1 MRVRVLYDHVVIL
14 SSNHRGAGTSGE
26 QRARD
31 YIVRFLE
38 DLGYKV
44 ELQFFPTPPTFS
56 YTYITVFS
64 LIAIAPLLV
73 LLKFKLGALILALT
87 GFILLLVEEE
97 LYIPILTRV
106 WGILWRRRSA
116 NIIAKIGGGSLQFIL
131 IAHYDSTKAAS
142 VFNPKRV
149 RFLRSI
155 LILNFASALLCLIL
169 VVVSFFIN
177 SSYISYLALITSTP
191 LWFSILSLIHR
202 ELFHEYVPGAND
214 NASGVA
220 VLLGLAEVLAKGSG
234 GLLKELL
241 DKATIHLVF
250 TGAEEVGLLGS
261 HWFFRGRE
269 ELGRSSIIINIDNPG
284 AGDIVFTECEGVIMT
299 WCSEDSFRIWLRS
312 FASKVNVKTIS
323 YKLLPTDATPAMMRG
338 WRATSLMSF
347 YNGLIRNYHWYT
359 DTPEHVNPHN
369 LEKARELV
377 LRLMI
382 NVVVGEQV
390 LTGVP
395 PA

>member
-1 MRVRVLYDHVVIL
+1 MRVSVLYDHVVIL
-14 SSNHRGAGTSGE
+14 SSSHRGAGTSGE

-73 LLKFKLGALILALT
+73 LLKLKLGALILALT

-116 NIIAKIGGGSLQFIL
+116 NIIARIGGGSLQFIL

-155 LILNFASALLCLIL
+155 YPKLCFR
-169 VVVSFFIN
+169 STMPH
-177 SSYISYLALITSTP
+177 SSCCQ
-191 LWFSILSLIHR
+191 
-202 ELFHEYVPGAND
+202 LFH
-214 NASGVA
+214 
-220 VLLGLAEVLAKGSG
+220 
-234 GLLKELL
+234 
-241 DKATIHLVF
+241 
-250 TGAEEVGLLGS
+250 
-261 HWFFRGRE
+261 
-269 ELGRSSIIINIDNPG
+269 
-284 AGDIVFTECEGVIMT
+284 
-299 WCSEDSFRIWLRS
+299 
-312 FASKVNVKTIS
+312 
-323 YKLLPTDATPAMMRG
+323 
-338 WRATSLMSF
+338 
-347 YNGLIRNYHWYT
+347 
-359 DTPEHVNPHN
+359 
-369 LEKARELV
+369 
-377 LRLMI
+377 
-382 NVVVGEQV
+382 Q
-390 LTGVP
+390 
-395 PA
+395 